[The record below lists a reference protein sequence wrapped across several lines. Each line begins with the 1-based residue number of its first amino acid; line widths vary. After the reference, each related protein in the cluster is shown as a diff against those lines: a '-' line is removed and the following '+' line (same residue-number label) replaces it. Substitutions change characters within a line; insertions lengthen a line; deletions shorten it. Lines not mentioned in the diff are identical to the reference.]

1 MKCEEYRALIEDY
14 VDGSLD
20 HKTAARVTSHTA
32 ACAECASFHQVMS
45 REQELYARYQRDV
58 EVTPMLWA
66 SIEARIKQERAEQP
80 QGLIPR
86 LREQLAGMFSA
97 PRLSPAFAA
106 ALVIVA
112 IGATVFVMSR
122 LNSRDGQQ
130 VALNNSNTPA
140 ASTAASNP
148 NGNGTALPPA
158 SPDPGKDNVV
168 AASPTPA
175 GPDAEKATAAAVKQ
189 PRRASAALTP
199 AQLVRDAEY
208 KYLTAIAMLSRD
220 VNRRRS
226 QLDPMMLA
234 RFDSSLAEI
243 DRTIKETR
251 QVVRGNPEDPIALQ
265 YLLAAYSKKVDVL
278 REMTNN

>member
-1 MKCEEYRALIEDY
+1 MKCEDFRVLIEDY

-20 HKTAARVTSHTA
+20 HKSAARVTSHTA
-32 ACAECASFHQVMS
+32 TCAECASFYQELS

-58 EVTPMLWA
+58 EVTPVIWA
-66 SIEARIKQERAEQP
+66 SIEARIKQERAAQP
-80 QGLIPR
+80 QGFISR
-86 LREQLAGMFSA
+86 LREQLAAAFAA

-106 ALVIVA
+106 VLVMVA

-122 LNSRDGQQ
+122 LNSNEPRE
-130 VALNNSNTPA
+130 VALANNNTSVITPPVSSANSNLAAPSTTPE
-140 ASTAASNP
+140 T
-148 NGNGTALPPA
+148 
-158 SPDPGKDNVV
+158 GKDKMIAGGPANPVREEEKGPAPV
-168 AASPTPA
+168 A
-175 GPDAEKATAAAVKQ
+175 KQ
-189 PRRASAALTP
+189 PRRVQTAMTP
-199 AQLVRDAEY
+199 AQLVRDAED

-234 RFDSSLAEI
+234 RFDASLADI

-251 QVVRGNPEDPIALQ
+251 QVVRGNPGDPIALQ